1 MTMDNFRFANPN
13 VLWLLLVVIVLVLF
27 YMWGKHQRGKA
38 LARFGLVDLLRPQ
51 MSGVSKHKHYMKFVL
66 QITALV
72 CLIVAAARPQFGSKL
87 ETVHKEGI
95 EVVVCLDISNSM
107 LAEDI
112 APNRLE
118 KSKRMLTRMLD
129 QLDNDQVGL
138 IVFAGDAV
146 VQLPITSD
154 YMSAK
159 MFLESISPENISVQG
174 TAIGAA
180 INLAV
185 RSFTPREESSKAI
198 ILITDAENHEDDAVG
213 AAAAAYEK
221 GIPTHVIGVGSTQG
235 SVIPDGSGRRNS
247 PRKDNTGN
255 PITTRLDESI
265 AKSIAEAGHGVYAHA
280 DNSNSAI
287 NSVVESLHQMQ
298 TAQLE
303 SHVYAEYDDQFMW
316 FAFLSLICLVIDLFL
331 LDRANPMFTKIKLFE

>member
-1 MTMDNFRFANPN
+1 MDNFRFANPN
-13 VLWLLLVVIVLVLF
+13 VLWLLVVVVLLILL
-27 YMWGKHQRGKA
+27 YQWRRYQSKKS
-38 LARFGLVDLLRPQ
+38 LSRFGEVNMLRPL
-51 MSGVSKHKHYMKFVL
+51 MDGVSKQKPRMKFVL
-66 QITALV
+66 QMVALV
-72 CLIVAAARPQFGSKL
+72 CLIVAGARPQFGSKL
-87 ETVHKEGI
+87 QNVKKEGI
-95 EVVVCLDISNSM
+95 EVMVCLDISNSM

-118 KSKRMLTRMLD
+118 KSKRMLSRMLD
-129 QLDNDQVGL
+129 QMENDQVGL
-138 IVFAGDAV
+138 VVFAGDAV
-146 VQLPITSD
+146 VQLPITND
-154 YMSAK
+154 YVSAK

-198 ILITDAENHEDDAVG
+198 ILITDAENHEDDASG

-235 SVIPDGSGRRNS
+235 TVIPDGSGRRNS

-255 PITTRLDESI
+255 PITTRLDETI
-265 AKSIAEAGHGVYAHA
+265 ARQVAEAGHGIYAHA

-287 NSVVESLHQMQ
+287 TSVVESLNQMQ
-298 TAQLE
+298 TTELE
-303 SHVYAEYDDQFMW
+303 SHVYAEYDDQFFW
-316 FAFLSLICLVIDLFL
+316 FVLLAFFCLLIDIILV
-331 LDRANPMFTKIKLFE
+331 DRANPMFSKIKLFE

>member
-1 MTMDNFRFANPN
+1 MDNFRFANPN
-13 VLWLLLVVIVLVLF
+13 VLWLLVVVVLLILL
-27 YMWGKHQRGKA
+27 YQWRRYQSKKS
-38 LARFGLVDLLRPQ
+38 LSRFGEVNMLRPL
-51 MSGVSKHKHYMKFVL
+51 MDGVSKQKPRMKFVL
-66 QITALV
+66 QMVALV
-72 CLIVAAARPQFGSKL
+72 CLIVAGARPQFGSKL
-87 ETVHKEGI
+87 QNVKKEGI
-95 EVVVCLDISNSM
+95 EVMVCLDISNSM

-118 KSKRMLTRMLD
+118 KSKRMLSRMLD
-129 QLDNDQVGL
+129 QMENNQVGL
-138 IVFAGDAV
+138 VVFAGDAV
-146 VQLPITSD
+146 VQLPITND
-154 YMSAK
+154 YVSAK

-198 ILITDAENHEDDAVG
+198 ILITDAENHEDDASG

-235 SVIPDGSGRRNS
+235 TVIPDGSGRRNS

-255 PITTRLDESI
+255 PITTRLDETI
-265 AKSIAEAGHGVYAHA
+265 ARQVAEAGHGIYAHA

-287 NSVVESLHQMQ
+287 TSVVESLNQMQ
-298 TAQLE
+298 TTELE
-303 SHVYAEYDDQFMW
+303 SHVYAEYDDQFFW
-316 FAFLSLICLVIDLFL
+316 FVLLAFFCLLIDIILV
-331 LDRANPMFTKIKLFE
+331 DRANPMFSKIKLFE

>member
-1 MTMDNFRFANPN
+1 MDNFRFANPN
-13 VLWLLLVVIVLVLF
+13 VLWLLVVVVLLILL
-27 YMWGKHQRGKA
+27 YQWRRYQSKKS
-38 LARFGLVDLLRPQ
+38 LSRFGEVNMLRPL
-51 MSGVSKHKHYMKFVL
+51 MDGVSKQKPRMKFVL
-66 QITALV
+66 QMVALV
-72 CLIVAAARPQFGSKL
+72 CLIVAGARPQFGSKL
-87 ETVHKEGI
+87 QNVKKEGI
-95 EVVVCLDISNSM
+95 EVMVCLDISNSM

-118 KSKRMLTRMLD
+118 KSKRMLSRMLD
-129 QLDNDQVGL
+129 QMENDQVGL
-138 IVFAGDAV
+138 VVFAGDAV
-146 VQLPITSD
+146 VQLPITND
-154 YMSAK
+154 YVSAK

-198 ILITDAENHEDDAVG
+198 ILITDAENHEDDASG

-235 SVIPDGSGRRNS
+235 TVIPDGSGRRNS

-255 PITTRLDESI
+255 PITTRLDETI
-265 AKSIAEAGHGVYAHA
+265 ARQVAEAGHGIYAHA

-287 NSVVESLHQMQ
+287 TSVVESLNKMQ
-298 TAQLE
+298 TTELE
-303 SHVYAEYDDQFMW
+303 SHVYAEYDDQFFW
-316 FAFLSLICLVIDLFL
+316 FVLLAFFCLLIDIILV
-331 LDRANPMFTKIKLFE
+331 DRANPMFSKIKLFE